1 MLNRSTLLLLA
12 LILSALIQ
20 VRLLPEIGLD
30 RWINLPLL
38 LVLLVSTPRRRPVL
52 LTAGLIGGLLIDILL
67 WRPLG
72 LTAATLIMAVL
83 VAASVRGSA
92 APGWVRRSAA
102 GIAGFAAAEVL
113 LALVG
118 GLLGVSEGDRG
129 QGEPLRLLLNA
140 ALVTVGSVIGARRRD
155 TQLRERPLDDR
166 LG

>member
-38 LVLLVSTPRRRPVL
+38 LALLVSTPRRRPVL

-72 LTAATLIMAVL
+72 LTAATLIAAVL

-155 TQLRERPLDDR
+155 TQLRDRPLDDR

>member
-1 MLNRSTLLLLA
+1 MLNRSTLLLLV

-20 VRLLPEIGLD
+20 VRMLPEIGLD

-38 LVLLVSTPRRRPVL
+38 LALLVSTPRRRPVL
-52 LTAGLIGGLLIDILL
+52 LNAGLIGGLLIDTLL

-72 LTAATLIMAVL
+72 FTAATLIVAVL

-102 GIAGFAAAEVL
+102 GAAGFAAAEVF
-113 LALVG
+113 LALVD

-140 ALVTVGSVIGARRRD
+140 ALITVGSVIGARRRD
-155 TQLRERPLDDR
+155 TQLRDRPLDDR